1 MQNEILL
8 SVKNLSI
15 NSEKTYSENKLV
27 NNISFNL
34 YKNEILGVA
43 FGTEA
48 GLFDDAGI
56 PSVVFGPGHID
67 QAHKPDEFVAISQLE
82 ECSLF
87 IQKMAKWSAEQ

>member
-1 MQNEILL
+1 MARESNPAEELILQL
-8 SVKNLSI
+8 
-15 NSEKTYSENKLV
+15 TG
-27 NNISFNL
+27 
-34 YKNEILGVA
+34 KNEILGVA

-87 IQKMAKWSAEQ
+87 IKKMAKWSSEQ